1 MGGKI
6 KGGGSRLYHPTL
18 PPLPP
23 LQQAL
28 SPAFARG
35 DSLDQAQRSVGR
47 AGQGSFL
54 VGALPNTSSA
64 CVPSAAGSALRPF
77 SGASGREEQ
86 TAGPRTWLVSRG

>member
-1 MGGKI
+1 MVVA
-6 KGGGSRLYHPTL
+6 GSTTPPTHLY
-18 PPLPP
+18 PLYSR
-23 LQQAL
+23 L

-54 VGALPNTSSA
+54 VGALPTTSSA

-77 SGASGREEQ
+77 AGASGREEQ
-86 TAGPRTWLVSRG
+86 TAGPRTWLVGGG